1 MANGPM
7 GKPNSVSAPSTSW
20 GSAPSSSMRSA
31 SIPRACS
38 MRLPTKPWHTPTTAG
53 TLPILRPTAIAVA
66 STSGA
71 VSAPRTIS
79 KSRITF
85 AGLKKCIPSTEGGRA
100 VALAISLT
108 LR

>member
-7 GKPNSVSAPSTSW
+7 GKPNSVSAPSTSC

-38 MRLPTKPWHTPTTAG
+38 MRLPTKPWVTPTTAG
-53 TLPILRPTAIAVA
+53 TLPILRPTAMAVA

-79 KSRITF
+79 RSRITF
-85 AGLKKCIPSTEGGRA
+85 AGLKKCMPSTDGGRA